1 MQVKIESR
9 SLSTGEITARI
20 REYRADGKTIDSW
33 LNACVSAAHDL
44 NLTSWYFRVDQTVDG
59 WQIVAV
65 FL

>member
-20 REYRADGKTIDSW
+20 REHRADGKTIDSW
-33 LNACVSAAHDL
+33 LNACVLAAHELDL
-44 NLTSWYFRVDQTVDG
+44 PHYFRVDQTIDG